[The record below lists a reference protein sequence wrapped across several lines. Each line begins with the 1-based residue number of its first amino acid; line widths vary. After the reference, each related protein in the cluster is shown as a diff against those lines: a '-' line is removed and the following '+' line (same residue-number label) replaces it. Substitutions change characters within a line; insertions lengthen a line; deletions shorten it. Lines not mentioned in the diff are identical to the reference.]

1 MASVPKDLSAVA
13 ESPPLYRLLATAEV
27 MGNEDGH
34 LNPAW
39 RGIVGK
45 PDSTEPGIPMVIKYL
60 GDSSIK
66 NSIEIACG
74 LAAIALRLPVPR
86 PALVYC
92 DSEDLPNLP
101 RSVEGKTLLLFGS
114 QLQPEDTLW
123 VQAKASSVEMA
134 ELIWKKVCSL
144 PIGAQGAAWDELIA
158 NPDRHHQNLI
168 WDGVKWWL
176 FDHDKAIPPALSTKT
191 ESDKS
196 KLGKEFPEFI
206 VRANLLALEMIKR
219 YPADHK
225 LDIQPNDFEK
235 NKMRLLTLAR
245 LTETWRVEDPR
256 VTGILNDASLLTT
269 LIANRLPAL
278 SMHLQHRIGRKS
290 GDSLWT

>member
-1 MASVPKDLSAVA
+1 MASVPKDIVA
-13 ESPPLYRLLATAEV
+13 IAERPPLYRLLATAEV
-27 MGNEDGH
+27 MSAEDGH

-39 RGIVGK
+39 RGIVGE
-45 PDSTEPGIPMVIKYL
+45 PNSIEPGTPMVLKYL
-60 GDSSIK
+60 GESSIK

-74 LAAIALRLPVPR
+74 LAALALKLPVPR

-101 RSVEGKTLLLFGS
+101 HSVIGKTILLFGS

-123 VQAKASSVEMA
+123 AQAKASSAEMA

-144 PIGAQGAAWDELIA
+144 PVGAQGAAWDELIA

-168 WDGVKWWL
+168 WDGVRWWL
-176 FDHDKAIPPALSTKT
+176 FDHDKALPPAISSKT
-191 ESDKS
+191 ESDKLR
-196 KLGKEFPEFI
+196 LGKDFPDFI

-219 YPADHK
+219 YPSDHK
-225 LDIQPNDFEK
+225 IENQTNDFEK

-245 LTETWRVEDPR
+245 LTESWKVEDSR
-256 VTGILNDASLLTT
+256 TSGILKDASLFTT

-278 SMHLQHRIGRKS
+278 AMHLQRRVGRKM
-290 GDSLWT
+290 GDTLWT